1 MLQWSITVIAGSGP
15 HQTSPHHAES
25 ANVRQQD
32 EPHNL
37 EHEKDLAI
45 TRKAA
50 CKLSTQVEV
59 VFGEKVMQCISKVMK
74 KLCNEKLMI

>member
-1 MLQWSITVIAGSGP
+1 MARSGP
-15 HQTSPHHAES
+15 HQTSPHHVGS

-37 EHEKDLAI
+37 EHEKYLAI

>member
-1 MLQWSITVIAGSGP
+1 MAGSGP
-15 HQTSPHHAES
+15 HQTSPHHVEL

-32 EPHNL
+32 ELHNL
-37 EHEKDLAI
+37 EREKDLTT

-50 CKLSTQVEV
+50 CKRSKQVEMV
-59 VFGEKVMQCISKVMK
+59 IKEEIMQCMSKVMK

>member
-1 MLQWSITVIAGSGP
+1 MARSGP
-15 HQTSPHHAES
+15 HQTSPHHVES
-25 ANVRQQD
+25 TNVRQQD

-45 TRKAA
+45 TKKAA